1 MNYPAARYGELIR
14 MRLKYGKDSSAVQT
28 VNFAVMA
35 PLPLSLF
42 LDLSLLNFGDKK
54 RQGISVKI

>member
-42 LDLSLLNFGDKK
+42 SLLNFGDKK